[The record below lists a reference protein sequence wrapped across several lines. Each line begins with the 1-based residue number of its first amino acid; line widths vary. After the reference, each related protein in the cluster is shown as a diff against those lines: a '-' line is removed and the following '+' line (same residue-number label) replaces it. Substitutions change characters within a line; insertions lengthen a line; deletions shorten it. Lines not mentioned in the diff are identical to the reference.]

1 MTSGSNVTSTSTSPS
16 ANCERS
22 IVPYGTPP
30 HVPVQWSTLNSNDS
44 DVAVAGAA
52 AAASAHTNIPIK
64 AKRFI
69 LEPREPRCDGL
80 GECQCLWEQSPGH
93 DHARLGFLAESLEVH
108 RTARDRDVRCRTSG
122 RLGCRASVTEVT
134 TTQKFQRAVH
144 VRAWWSARA
153 GQKCNP
159 LGSTGVGGAIE
170 K

>member
-1 MTSGSNVTSTSTSPS
+1 MTSGSSVTSTSTSPS
-16 ANCERS
+16 ANCETS

-69 LEPREPRCDGL
+69 VYPREKDAMELNDSQRPL
-80 GECQCLWEQSPGH
+80 EQSPGRGQVRQDSWRNLSRCTELH
-93 DHARLGFLAESLEVH
+93 TGL
-108 RTARDRDVRCRTSG
+108 DVRCRPRG

-134 TTQKFQRAVH
+134 TTQEFQGAVQ
-144 VRAWWSARA
+144 VRAC
-153 GQKCNP
+153 QKCNP
-159 LGSTGVGGAIE
+159 LGPTELEAR
-170 K
+170 